1 VFAICCGHEDAIDHD
16 RLRDDPL
23 LKIAVGRCPDS
34 GAALASQSTITR
46 FENAPTKTDAL
57 RLGHALIDW
66 SAKHVSQSFRDIFDI
81 VMLKACSPPARHLLC
96 GLRRPA
102 IGVLEC
108 AS

>member
-1 VFAICCGHEDAIDHD
+1 MAI
-16 RLRDDPL
+16 
-23 LKIAVGRCPDS
+23 GRCPET
-34 GAALASQSTITR
+34 GTPLASQSTVSR
-46 FENAPTKTDAL
+46 FENAPTKKDAL
-57 RLGHALIDW
+57 RLAGALVDQLTSRITP
-66 SAKHVSQSFRDIFDI
+66 AHRDIFDI